1 MVQYFIQLIAA
12 AEQQLVLMIGAWL
25 EFLNT
30 ALLCTLDG
38 IHGKVGIFTERI
50 KVLRILWIPGNPRR
64 QANPDFF
71 FPCKGDFVCVDL
83 SMHTLNNRTNFTFL
97 LIVMEEDKEFIPCH
111 ARYDTAGGGEL
122 LQIAGGGTDEL
133 ITGVVS
139 IGVIDYLQV
148 VKIP

>member
-1 MVQYFIQLIAA
+1 
-12 AEQQLVLMIGAWL
+12 
-25 EFLNT
+25 
-30 ALLCTLDG
+30 
-38 IHGKVGIFTERI
+38 
-50 KVLRILWIPGNPRR
+50 
-64 QANPDFF
+64 
-71 FPCKGDFVCVDL
+71 
-83 SMHTLNNRTNFTFL
+83 
-97 LIVMEEDKEFIPCH
+97 MEEDKEFIPCH